1 MRGKRWIV
9 GLLFLVWALAAGG
22 GSRELEDR
30 SFPTALAAE
39 NKDLGAAEAERQEM
53 SSRYIDYGHVKAV
66 VLSERAARDGESLRG
81 ILTWLESEP
90 VFARSLLVFTGDG
103 SALEQVKE
111 DEKSGLILEDLIKN
125 QPQRRMLSVSLKD
138 VLNYFHNGE
147 PSIRLPKVTSIDGEL
162 QVSGS
167 TELKQTVVPAV
178 HMAYPRMPE

>member
-39 NKDLGAAEAERQEM
+39 NKDLGVAEAERQER

-66 VLSERAARDGESLRG
+66 VLSESAARDGESLRG
-81 ILTWLESEP
+81 ILTWLESDP
-90 VFARSLLVFTGDG
+90 VFARSLLVFIGD
-103 SALEQVKE
+103 SRALEQVRE
-111 DEKSGLILEDLIKN
+111 DEKAGLILEDLVKN
-125 QPQRRMLSVSLKD
+125 QPQKQALSVSLKD

-147 PSIRLPKVTSIDGEL
+147 PSIRLPKVTCVDGEL

-167 TELKQTVVPAV
+167 TELEQAAVPAV
-178 HMAYPRMPE
+178 HLAYPRMPE